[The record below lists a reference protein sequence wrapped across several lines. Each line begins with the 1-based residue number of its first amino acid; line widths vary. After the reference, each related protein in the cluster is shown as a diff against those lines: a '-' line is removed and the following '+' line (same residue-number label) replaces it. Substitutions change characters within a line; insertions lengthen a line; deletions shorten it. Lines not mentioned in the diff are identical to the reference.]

1 MTFASFYQRYPRKIG
16 RGAARVKYERAL
28 KLASHEEI
36 MEGLERFIEAE
47 PWHGDL
53 KFCPHPA
60 TWLYQERWAD
70 VYEESRPLDPW
81 ERDKYMDEFRKRKGL
96 DGTGLKVI
104 K

>member
-1 MTFASFYQRYPRKIG
+1 MSFESFYARYPRKIG

-28 KLASHEEI
+28 KLATHQEI

-47 PWHGDL
+47 PWHGEL

-70 VYEESRPLDPW
+70 VYEEDSPVRHMTFDERREYSRQLLR
-81 ERDKYMDEFRKRKGL
+81 EVK
-96 DGTGLKVI
+96 
-104 K
+104 